1 MTETGSEHEL
11 DDHAETMA
19 EGIPGT
25 SSAKPIGVV
34 IKCFTVMEAMADL
47 GKPAPLRDIAEISG
61 LPKGTLFRLLQ
72 TLNQMGYV
80 NQIAGSGFYHLTA
93 RVSYLGRNARQEDI
107 KMKVLPQMQRLHR
120 RFNETVNLGVL
131 DGIFIYY
138 IAAIEAQRA
147 LSWYVPAGT
156 RDWFHSTALGRAIVA
171 FLPEDQRTAL
181 ITRSTLES
189 RTERTTISPDA
200 LSEVL
205 AQVRENGVAVEF
217 EENDDG
223 VVCIG
228 SPVFVDDQVVASIS
242 LSVPSNRY
250 TPALGEEIGQALRE
264 LDLKFSATD

>member
-1 MTETGSEHEL
+1 MTGTGTENDLEEDGDAL
-11 DDHAETMA
+11 AGGATGA
-19 EGIPGT
+19 

-34 IKCFTVMEAMADL
+34 VKCFTVMEAMADL
-47 GKPAPLRDIAEISG
+47 GEPAPLRDIAEISG

-72 TLNQMGYV
+72 TLSQMGYV
-80 NQIAGSGFYHLTA
+80 NQIAGSGFYHLTS

-156 RDWFHSTALGRAIVA
+156 RDMFHSTALGRAIVA
-171 FLPEDQRTAL
+171 FLPVDQRTAL
-181 ITRSTLES
+181 VTRSTLES

-200 LSEVL
+200 LTEVL
-205 AQVRENGVAVEF
+205 EQVRAAGIAVEM

-223 VVCIG
+223 VVCLG
-228 SPVFVDDQVVASIS
+228 APVFVDDRVVASIS

-250 TPALGEEIGQALRE
+250 TPALGEEISQALRE
-264 LDLKFSATD
+264 LDLRYSAKD